1 MVKSPAY
8 GITFNRTSEVV
19 PGVFLLVNRGVNKVL
34 IVEEQLTLVDC
45 GLPGGSRQLVDLID
59 SLGRSVAEISLIII
73 THNHI
78 DHIGGLAE
86 LKEMTGATV
95 AIHRDGIL
103 DTGDDAPYPGAI
115 RRLLKVPLLA
125 DMRRRFLLSPDDADR
140 LLEDGVVLPPL
151 GGLRVVHTP
160 GHTPCSI
167 SLYSPRHKLLLVS
180 DALVRSRNNPQ
191 FPHRMVS
198 SNFTI
203 ALDSIKKMAQ
213 LDVDILCF
221 GHGRPLMADV
231 PRKMQDLVRKI
242 KD

>member
-1 MVKSPAY
+1 MVKSPAHA
-8 GITFNRTSEVV
+8 IRFNRISEVV
-19 PGVFLLVNRGVNKVL
+19 PGVFQLANRGVNKML

-45 GLPGGSRQLVDLID
+45 GLPGGLWQLVGLID

-86 LKEMTGATV
+86 LKEITGATV
-95 AIHRDGIL
+95 AIHRAGIL
-103 DTGDDAPYPGAI
+103 DAGDDAPYPGAI
-115 RRLLKVPLLA
+115 RRLLKVPLLS
-125 DMRRRFLLSPDDADR
+125 DMRRRFLLSPGDAGR
-140 LLEDGVVLPPL
+140 LLEDGVVLPAL

-167 SLYSPRHKLLLVS
+167 SLYSPRHKLLMVS
-180 DALVRSRNNPQ
+180 DALVRSRNGPQ
-191 FPHRMVS
+191 FPHKMVA
-198 SNFTI
+198 SNFTL
-203 ALDSIKKMAQ
+203 ALDSIRKMAE

-221 GHGRPLMADV
+221 GHGRPLTADV